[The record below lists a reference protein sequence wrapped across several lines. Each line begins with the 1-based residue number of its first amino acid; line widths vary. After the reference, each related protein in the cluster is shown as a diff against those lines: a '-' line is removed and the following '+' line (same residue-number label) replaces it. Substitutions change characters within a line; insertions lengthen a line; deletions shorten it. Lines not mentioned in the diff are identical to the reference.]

1 MLMNKRVSRV
11 VGTAWI
17 AALVLAVAGCGS
29 DDKDTGTTTASD
41 GANAS
46 APAWLT
52 AAKESAA
59 AGTAMPTEIKSA
71 ELGPFDPP
79 AKGLVYHVACN
90 MALEGCSKNAK
101 GLESGV
107 KALGYDFKMCDG
119 GTTADKIGACFAN
132 AINAKPDAIVVNG
145 IGADSAADSFAK
157 VAAAKIPLI
166 GMFTGDATPT
176 ENVVA
181 QVGGDACTVGAEKLA
196 DWIIADS
203 GGKADVL
210 FVGTKTYA
218 CNILREEAFTAQMK
232 TCETCKVTSLP
243 FAIAAVQS
251 QLPQQLQSAL
261 QSNPNVNYVVGT
273 FDAVALVA
281 TDAIR
286 QAGKTD
292 KIKVGG
298 FDGDAPNLAL
308 IAKGDIQAVDVVT
321 GKPESGWTAADA
333 AARAIAGEKLPDN
346 LPVTSVVIDK
356 TNAAEIGTYD
366 GPKGFEQQFQQLW
379 GK

>member
-1 MLMNKRVSRV
+1 MSRRTWWA
-11 VGTAWI
+11 VGTAW
-17 AALVLAVAGCGS
+17 AAAVVLAVSGCGS
-29 DDKDTGTTTASD
+29 DDDDKGSESASSSASD
-41 GANAS
+41 GG
-46 APAWLT
+46 APAWLV
-52 AAKESAA
+52 AAQEATKEN
-59 AGTAMPTEIKSA
+59 TQVPTEIESMA
-71 ELGPFDPP
+71 LGPFDPP
-79 AKGLVYHVACN
+79 AQGLIYHVACN
-90 MALEGCSKNAK
+90 LALEGCSKNAK

-107 KALGYDFKMCDG
+107 KALGYEFKMCDG
-119 GTTADKIGACFAN
+119 GTTADKIGSCFTN

-157 VAAAKIPLI
+157 VAKAGIPLI
-166 GMFTGDATPT
+166 GMYTGDEIPT
-176 ENVVA
+176 ENVLTE
-181 QVGGDACTVGAEKLA
+181 VGGDACARGAKKLA
-196 DWIIADS
+196 EWVIADS
-203 GGKADVL
+203 QGKANVL

-218 CNILREEAFTAQMK
+218 CNVQREQAFTDEIK

-243 FAIAAVQS
+243 FAIDAVQS

-261 QSNPNVNYVVGT
+261 QKSPDVDYVIGT
-273 FDAVALVA
+273 FDAVALAA

-308 IAKGDIQAVDVVT
+308 IAKGDIQVVDVVT

-333 AARAIAGEKLPDN
+333 AARAMAGEKLPEN
-346 LPVTSVVIDK
+346 LPVTSVVIDE

-366 GPKGFEQQFQQLW
+366 GPKDFEAQFRTLW